1 MRRAI
6 AIVGVLAFVLAAAG
20 VSYAVPLSDLLNGG
34 SITAGDKLFD
44 NWTYTYDTS
53 DPSRSFNAA
62 NIEVTALTGGGLNPG
77 PGLSFFASNNE
88 LLVAGDGVYAF
99 VDLMFG
105 FRVSVLDPGYKIK
118 DNSLTLTTADV
129 APSGD
134 NGSYI
139 METIGTAPMASNLGT
154 NNVEYSWLDP
164 SFNGPGL
171 IANISSYA
179 NFAPQSEVWV
189 TNNILVWAS
198 DTTEMAGVGLFE
210 QRFSQVPAGLP
221 EPGMLALL
229 ALGGVALLRFKRG

>member
-1 MRRAI
+1 
-6 AIVGVLAFVLAAAG
+6 
-20 VSYAVPLSDLLNGG
+20 
-34 SITAGDKLFD
+34 
-44 NWTYTYDTS
+44 
-53 DPSRSFNAA
+53 
-62 NIEVTALTGGGLNPG
+62 
-77 PGLSFFASNNE
+77 
-88 LLVAGDGVYAF
+88 
-99 VDLMFG
+99 
-105 FRVSVLDPGYKIK
+105 
-118 DNSLTLTTADV
+118 
-129 APSGD
+129 
-134 NGSYI
+134 